1 MNTMDDTLEFNIFD
15 VPILDERPW
24 AVFAACK
31 DEKSMTF
38 FPQSKE
44 EEMKALAICRI
55 CPVREDCLDNAL
67 ETNERYGVWGATT
80 EKERRKLARLR

>member
-1 MNTMDDTLEFNIFD
+1 MNTMDETLEFSIFD

-44 EEMKALAICRI
+44 EETKALAICGI
-55 CPVREDCLDNAL
+55 CPVREDCLNNAL

-80 EKERRKLARLR
+80 EKQRRKLSRIR